1 MTACG
6 RYLSLGYY
14 EKADVA
20 TVVEY
25 LKASGSVSNIALWG
39 HSMGA
44 ATSLLYASGGGETLI
59 RSVVLDSPFSSLEAV
74 MAEVALSAKRKIS
87 GEGPLSW
94 VPDGVVSLGV
104 SAIRKSVM
112 ARANFDIRNVK
123 L

>member
-1 MTACG
+1 MHHVTACG

-59 RSVVLDSPFSSLEAV
+59 RSCVLDSPFSSLEAV
-74 MAEVALSAKRKIS
+74 MAEVLRCA
-87 GEGPLSW
+87 
-94 VPDGVVSLGV
+94 
-104 SAIRKSVM
+104 
-112 ARANFDIRNVK
+112 
-123 L
+123 